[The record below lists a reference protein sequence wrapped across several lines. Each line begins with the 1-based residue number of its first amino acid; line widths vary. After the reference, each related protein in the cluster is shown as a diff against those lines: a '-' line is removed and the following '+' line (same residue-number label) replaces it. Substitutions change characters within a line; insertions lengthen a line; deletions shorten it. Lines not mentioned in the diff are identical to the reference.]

1 LSRIR
6 TPISSRKG
14 QAACE
19 TVAGKQVPAEIVTA
33 PGDTGP
39 YNSGDLA
46 GADFIH
52 TDVWV
57 SMGEAKDVWAE
68 RIRLLAPYLGQCG
81 LMRETRNPAAK
92 FMHCL
97 PADHD
102 TNTVVAREI
111 MEHTGMT
118 SGLEVTDEVFRSP
131 ASILFDQAENRLR
144 QHLAGAAGGA
154 ALAPT
159 DGALGTGMM
168 ANPGSPCQI
177 EGSSGG
183 AHPLKGDAPGQG
195 RC

>member
-14 QAACE
+14 QAACG

-68 RIRLLAPYLGQCG
+68 RIRLLAPYQV
-81 LMRETRNPAAK
+81 NAASY
-92 FMHCL
+92 
-97 PADHD
+97 
-102 TNTVVAREI
+102 ARRG
-111 MEHTGMT
+111 TPPPSSCT
-118 SGLEVTDEVFRSP
+118 ACPQTTT
-131 ASILFDQAENRLR
+131 
-144 QHLAGAAGGA
+144 
-154 ALAPT
+154 PT
-159 DGALGTGMM
+159 
-168 ANPGSPCQI
+168 PS
-177 EGSSGG
+177 
-183 AHPLKGDAPGQG
+183 
-195 RC
+195 